1 MIYPVRECDDG
12 HDLNIV
18 FSSTQNTFHILCCND
33 SKRKLVLKKVIDF
46 MFPALVTSMFA
57 CYFKLCAV
65 VCSFQNSFFSFQKQ
79 ALPNWE
85 FFFLSSA
92 IARQRDFECK
102 PYQRP
107 VFTPYNNSYKWISYF
122 VQGLSNQTVSIWW
135 HVVPI
140 ILSLFKFLLCS
151 LSFLKDQPQLSSC
164 FQPVF

>member
-85 FFFLSSA
+85 FFFFPQQSLGNETSNANRISGLFLPL
-92 IARQRDFECK
+92 IIIVINECL
-102 PYQRP
+102 
-107 VFTPYNNSYKWISYF
+107 I
-122 VQGLSNQTVSIWW
+122 
-135 HVVPI
+135 
-140 ILSLFKFLLCS
+140 LFKAFQIKQCRYDDMLC
-151 LSFLKDQPQLSSC
+151 QL
-164 FQPVF
+164 F